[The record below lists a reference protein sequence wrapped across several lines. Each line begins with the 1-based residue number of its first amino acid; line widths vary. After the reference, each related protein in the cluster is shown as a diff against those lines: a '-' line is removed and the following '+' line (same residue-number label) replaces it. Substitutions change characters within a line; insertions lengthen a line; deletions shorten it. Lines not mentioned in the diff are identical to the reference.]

1 MQIFWFPYHY
11 RGSCSIMHAAKLLG
25 NSFILPSLVLQ
36 ISTKGAWS
44 FYVLYKYLRE
54 DGVSHSLWPTH
65 HYSQPWGNAEHSS
78 LWSSAWFSPQTRVVP
93 SVSVLISF
101 WFVLII
107 SCYGSKSLP
116 GYARRQK
123 SDNPTFLW
131 QSPWVIFLRPRLEG
145 YGILS
150 FTPSSPSPRPSEWIT
165 SSDGHMVISP
175 REARRQL
182 LSICNFLS
190 VSYTCV
196 FIQE

>member
-11 RGSCSIMHAAKLLG
+11 RGSCSIMHAVKLLG
-25 NSFILPSLVLQ
+25 NNFILPSLVLQ
-36 ISTKGAWS
+36 ISIKGAWP
-44 FYVLYKYLRE
+44 FYVFYNYLWE
-54 DGVSHSLWPTH
+54 DRVSHSLGPTH
-65 HYSQPWGNAEHSS
+65 HDSQPWGNSEHSS
-78 LWSSAWFSPQTRVVP
+78 RQSSAWFSPQTRVVS

-150 FTPSSPSPRPSEWIT
+150 FTPSPLPLAHQSELP
-165 SSDGHMVISP
+165 HQMVTWLHPLRSL
-175 REARRQL
+175 EA
-182 LSICNFLS
+182 
-190 VSYTCV
+190 TT
-196 FIQE
+196 